1 MKYKITI
8 TNAKNKIL
16 FNGNPISL
24 PIKEKSITL
33 KSIELFGDPEPCI
46 IHQSYASQKI
56 ADEFLALF
64 PTLPIT
70 DFSLVHYEQ
79 KLDFIDIPDI
89 ETCFLSIEVKK

>member
-1 MKYKITI
+1 MKYQITI
-8 TNAKNKIL
+8 KNSKNRVL
-16 FNGNPISL
+16 FKGKPIAL
-24 PIKEKSITL
+24 PIKEKAVTL
-33 KSIELFGDPEPCI
+33 KSIELFSDPEPCV
-46 IHQSYASQKI
+46 IHQSYASQKL

-70 DFSLVHYEQ
+70 DFSLAHYEQ